1 MRRHRKTKP
10 SWGGGGG
17 KATCQPEARNC
28 YREQRIGEGLA
39 LGVAGILLE
48 MAPPHPDPN
57 LLKPVNPVIMVPEPS
72 DFLGTYRL

>member
-1 MRRHRKTKP
+1 MRRHRKKKP

-17 KATCQPEARNC
+17 KATCQQEPRNC
-28 YREQRIGEGLA
+28 YREQRVGEGLA

-48 MAPPHPDPN
+48 MAPPDPN
-57 LLKPVNPVIMVPEPS
+57 LPKPMSPVIMVPEPS